1 MSINTTLAD
10 SFVFVKK
17 YQQAF
22 WRRCRETVAI
32 FFKPILSSY
41 LYPFYKN
48 KKNIFFLSFSQELNS
63 YPIPVRFKGGIL
75 RATMFSKT
83 KNLIRL

>member
-22 WRRCRETVAI
+22 WRRCRGTVAI

-48 KKNIFFLSFSQELNS
+48 KKIFSFYLSHKNSTPIQYQSVSKGVFLEPPCFPKQK
-63 YPIPVRFKGGIL
+63 I
-75 RATMFSKT
+75 
-83 KNLIRL
+83 